1 MAARAAKRRE
11 DPTAAER
18 GDEDAV
24 DPVEATDVDTVEDDE
39 LAEAG
44 LSELDVDEDGFD
56 DEDSDEDSDED
67 EGSTD
72 VPHGEGADLADGDE
86 EVTVATVPPDAA
98 FDDEEDARVVA
109 AVVGDDDDDDDGIE
123 GLRDGEF
130 VCRSC
135 YMAKRESQLAD
146 ADRMFCRD
154 CA

>member
-1 MAARAAKRRE
+1 VAAKRR
-11 DPTAAER
+11 DTSTTVER
-18 GDEDAV
+18 GDEDAL
-24 DPVEATDVDTVEDDE
+24 DPVEARDVDTVEGDE
-39 LAEAG
+39 LEEAG

-56 DEDSDEDSDED
+56 DEDDED
-67 EGSTD
+67 EVD
-72 VPHGEGADLADGDE
+72 EVDGDAE
-86 EVTVATVPPDAA
+86 DDAVLAEGGDGEDEVTPVVPAEAA
-98 FDDEEDARVVA
+98 FDDEDEALVVA

-146 ADRMFCRD
+146 ADAMLCRD